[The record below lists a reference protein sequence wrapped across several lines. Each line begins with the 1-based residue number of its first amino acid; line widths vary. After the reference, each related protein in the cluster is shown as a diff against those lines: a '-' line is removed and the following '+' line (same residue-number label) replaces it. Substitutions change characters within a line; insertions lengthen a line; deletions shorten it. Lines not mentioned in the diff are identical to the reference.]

1 VRLSGTEAL
10 AVRASK
16 KLRNDELLITSL
28 GSTILRKHLDDVP
41 LWRGEHVAVKQLA
54 EDFARYLYL
63 PRVAG
68 PEVLVQAIR
77 DGVALLT
84 WQSETFAYA
93 EGHDEAAGRYRGL
106 RAGQVVYLSAEGAG
120 LIVKP
125 DIARSQQDA
134 EIPVSSGGAAGTP
147 GTGKEQS
154 GGKPDSGTPTP
165 DITGQSKTPS
175 SPRRYHGS
183 VVLDATRVGRDAGR
197 IADEVISHLAGLVG
211 SEVKVTLE
219 IEAKIPAGAPENVV
233 RIVTENSRTLKFTNQ
248 GFESE

>member
-1 VRLSGTEAL
+1 M
-10 AVRASK
+10 
-16 KLRNDELLITSL
+16 
-28 GSTILRKHLDDVP
+28 
-41 LWRGEHVAVKQLA
+41 KQLA

-106 RAGQVVYLSAEGAG
+106 RAGQVVCLSAEGAG

-134 EIPVSSGGAAGTP
+134 EIQVTTGGAAGTP
-147 GTGKEQS
+147 GTGKEPAARETD
-154 GGKPDSGTPTP
+154 GGTTMPDT
-165 DITGQSKTPS
+165 TGPSKTPS
-175 SPRRYHGS
+175 SPKRYHGS
-183 VVLDATRVGRDAGR
+183 VALDATRVGRDAGR

-211 SEVKVTLE
+211 SKVKVTLE
-219 IEAKIPAGAPENVV
+219 IEAEIPLAHQ
-233 RIVTENSRTLKFTNQ
+233 RTS
-248 GFESE
+248 FES